1 MKKVESVLNG
11 FLGCGKTRPLA
22 IFPQI
27 FLDLF
32 SLIQPKR
39 FTITRWESPACA
51 KYHQK
56 LVPKHIAI
64 KLLTLLIL

>member
-1 MKKVESVLNG
+1 MNKVESVLNG
-11 FLGCGKTRPLA
+11 FLGWGKTRTLA
-22 IFPQI
+22 TFPQI
-27 FLDLF
+27 LLDMF

-39 FTITRWESPACA
+39 FTITGWEGPACA
-51 KYHQK
+51 KFPQV